1 MAVMTNIADAIVA
14 ALNVATFSQPVTA
27 VRHYLPR
34 FDLPELQALH
44 VSVVPKGVTQEMA
57 DRTRGQG
64 DYSVDVAVQQKLQTA
79 DNAEI
84 DALTNLVEEI
94 GDHFRGRRLDSYP
107 DAIWVRTEQS
117 ILYAP
122 EHLAELRQFTS
133 VVTFT
138 FRVVR

>member
-14 ALNVATFSQPVTA
+14 ELNAATFSQPVTA

-34 FDLPELQALH
+34 FDLPEMQALH
-44 VSVVPKGVTQEMA
+44 VSVVPKAVTQEMA

>member
-1 MAVMTNIADAIVA
+1 MSVMTNIADAIVA
-14 ALNVATFSQPVTA
+14 ELNAATFSQPVTA
-27 VRHYLPR
+27 ERHYLPR
-34 FDLPELQALH
+34 FDLREMEALH
-44 VSVVPKGVTQEMA
+44 VSVVPKAVTQEMA

-64 DYSVDVAVQQKLQTA
+64 DYSIDVAVQQKLQTA

-84 DALTNLVEEI
+84 DSLTNLVEEI

-122 EHLAELRQFTS
+122 EHLADLRQFTS